1 MNEMIKQFWNL
12 DEEHFNRKM
21 NSQEE
26 FYTAL
31 KSSDELKDFVYWP
44 NELKPKKPSEYKI
57 ENKTF
62 INCSFAFTTF
72 ENIIFQNCKFTNC
85 RFNHAKIKECRF
97 HDCLF
102 KYVNMFK
109 VTIKKTY
116 LEPNSFRNII
126 PNIQNFKGCIENA
139 NVCVTFFQELLDN
152 SKDEGQPEHTKQ
164 ADYHF
169 KKWKGLNYIQK
180 RFKPEKNNR
189 RITNW
194 TFVKKFVPNMLL
206 YFFTGYGYK
215 ILNFLIIFL
224 IGFSFF
230 FYNNHQNWLN
240 YGLIQNVEIE
250 SFNPHLPNYYS
261 TFYYTLDSTT
271 KLVDSQ
277 FQATTGY
284 GMAWLTAQSIFGFLL
299 LSALLTIIINKFV
312 R

>member
-1 MNEMIKQFWNL
+1 M
-12 DEEHFNRKM
+12 
-21 NSQEE
+21 
-26 FYTAL
+26 
-31 KSSDELKDFVYWP
+31 KDFVYWP
-44 NELKPKKPSEYKI
+44 NELIPKKSVEYKI

-62 INCSFAFTTF
+62 TNCSFAFTTF
-72 ENIIFQNCKFTNC
+72 ENIIFQNCKFINC
-85 RFNHAKIKECRF
+85 RFNHAKIKKCRF

-109 VTIKKTY
+109 VSIKKTY

-126 PNIQNFKGCIENA
+126 PNIQNFKGCVKNA
-139 NVCVTFFQELLDN
+139 NVCVTFFQEILDN

-169 KKWKGLNYIQK
+169 RKWKGLNYIQK
-180 RFKPEKNNR
+180 RFEPEKNSR

-194 TFVKKFVPNMLL
+194 TFTKKFVPNMLL

-215 ILNFLIIFL
+215 IPNFLIVFL
-224 IGFSFF
+224 LGFSFF
-230 FYNNHQNWLN
+230 FYNNYNNWLK
-240 YGLIQNVEIE
+240 YGLKQKDLKIE
-250 SFNPHLPNYYS
+250 SFNPELPNYSS

-277 FQATTGY
+277 FQATTEF
-284 GMAWLTAQSIFGFLL
+284 GMVWLTAQSLFGFFL

>member
-1 MNEMIKQFWNL
+1 MIKQFWNL
-12 DEEHFNRKM
+12 DENHFNRKII
-21 NSQEE
+21 SQEE

-31 KSSDELKDFVYWP
+31 KSTDDLKDFVYWP
-44 NELKPKKPSEYKI
+44 TSLIPQKPVEHKI

-62 INCSFAFTTF
+62 TNCSFAFTTF
-72 ENIIFQNCKFTNC
+72 ENIIFQNCKFINC

-126 PNIQNFKGCIENA
+126 PNIQNFKGSIKNA
-139 NVCVTFFQELLDN
+139 NVCVTFFQEILDN
-152 SKDEGQPEHTKQ
+152 SKDEGQPEQAKQ

-169 KKWKGLNYIQK
+169 RKWKGLNYIQK
-180 RFKPEKNNR
+180 RFAPEKNSR
-189 RITNW
+189 TTTNW
-194 TFVKKFVPNMLL
+194 TFIKKFVPNMLL

-215 ILNFLIIFL
+215 IPNFLIVFF

-230 FYNNHQNWLN
+230 FYKNYNNWLN
-240 YGLIQNVEIE
+240 YGLVKKDLKIE
-250 SFNPHLPNYYS
+250 SFNPELPNYSS

-277 FQATTGY
+277 FQATTEF
-284 GMAWLTAQSIFGFLL
+284 GMAWLTAQSFFGFFL